1 MKRYSGKW
9 MMLGLMMLGFNA
21 FAQPGGGARRDKIE
35 AMKIGFITQK
45 LDLSAEEAQK
55 FWPVYNKYSDEQEN
69 SRKAFRGKVMEEL
82 ADVDKMSN
90 ADADKALNDMIAF
103 RSAEVELTKKYMAEF
118 KRVLPTQKVVKLFV
132 AEQQFKKELLK
143 QLKNGRG
150 R

>member
-90 ADADKALNDMIAF
+90 ADAEKALNDMIAF